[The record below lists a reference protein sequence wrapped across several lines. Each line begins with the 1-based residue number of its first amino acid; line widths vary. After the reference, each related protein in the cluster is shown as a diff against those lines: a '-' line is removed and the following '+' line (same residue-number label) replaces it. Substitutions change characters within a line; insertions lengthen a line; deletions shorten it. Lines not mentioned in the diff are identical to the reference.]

1 MPNKEDHY
9 KLLMDLVDFEKK
21 RKLEENKIP
30 NNNEPKPDSIDTK
43 NINDEKL
50 KEFKLQVEKEMTKFR
65 HQLDK
70 ELKET
75 KEYIDNHS
83 QLTSFFIAVIISVPS
98 FFFLLFSCF

>member
-1 MPNKEDHY
+1 M
-9 KLLMDLVDFEKK
+9 K
-21 RKLEENKIP
+21 RKLEENKISH
-30 NNNEPKPDSIDTK
+30 NNEPKPDSIDTK

-65 HQLDK
+65 HQLNK
-70 ELKET
+70 ELNET

-98 FFFLLFSCF
+98 FFFLFSYYSHVFS